1 MLSSSLAKYRQLFV
15 ENVAMF
21 HAALRSSRNFVMF
34 AVMKLER
41 LCSVG
46 FVGCLIRQC
55 RDTAYKLP

>member
-1 MLSSSLAKYRQLFV
+1 VLSSSLAKYRQLFV

-46 FVGCLIRQC
+46 FVWCLIRQ
-55 RDTAYKLP
+55 